1 MGKKSSMQKMS
12 GIPKIATQIEGLDE
26 VLHGGLPQGRTTL
39 ISGGPG
45 SGKTLL
51 ALEFAYRSALS
62 GVPGIFLTFEE
73 TAESIRQNTLSFGWD
88 LASLEKAGKLFL
100 MGGQV
105 EPLKAISGDF
115 NLKGLLAIIEGKSKE
130 MGAERIVIDA
140 LDVLLLSFK
149 DPSRERQ
156 QIQLLHQWLNK
167 EGMTAILTA
176 KNLKTTDASSAY
188 NHLDFMSDCVIYLD
202 QRVSNQ
208 VSTKRIQIIK
218 YRGSSFGSNEYPF
231 LVTDN
236 GLFFDPISDMQLHYP
251 GPSQRISSGN
261 PSLDEILGGGYQG
274 GSCILISG
282 ATGTGKTS
290 LASTFARGA
299 CENGQKVLYIN
310 FEESPDG
317 MLAGMHSIGIDLRP
331 FIESASLRIMSVM
344 PESRGIEEHLYDKIT
359 AIRNLQ
365 PQHLVVDAISAC
377 QRIAGKK
384 ASFDFIMRLVHFCKK
399 KSITTVLLNQ
409 AKGAGTEDQISG
421 IGISS
426 IIDTII
432 TLRYKDTGNETH
444 RILQVKKSRGSKH
457 SNRYHNYLL
466 TDNGI
471 QFHTVQPKQTILK
484 TD

>member
-1 MGKKSSMQKMS
+1 MGKKSSMKKMT
-12 GIPKIATQIEGLDE
+12 GITKVATQIEGLDE
-26 VLHGGLPQGRTTL
+26 ILNGGLPQGRTSL

-45 SGKTLL
+45 TGKTLL
-51 ALEFAYRSALS
+51 ALEFIYRGALS
-62 GVPGIFLTFEE
+62 GVPGIFLSFEE
-73 TAESIRQNTLSFGWD
+73 TTEGLHQNALSFGWD
-88 LASLEKAGKLFL
+88 LASLEKTGKLFL
-100 MGGQV
+100 LGGQV
-105 EPLKAISGDF
+105 EPLGVISGDF
-115 NLKGLLAIIEGKSKE
+115 NLKGLLAVIEGKSKE
-130 MGAERIVIDA
+130 IGAEKIVIDA
-140 LDVLLLSFK
+140 LDVLLHSFK
-149 DPSRERQ
+149 DSGRERQ
-156 QIQLLHQWLNK
+156 QIQMLHQWLNK

-176 KNLKTTDASSAY
+176 KNQKEAALTAFY
-188 NHLDFMSDCVIYLD
+188 NHLDFMADCVIYLD
-202 QRVSNQ
+202 QRISDQ
-208 VSTKRIQIIK
+208 VNTKRIQIIK
-218 YRGSSFGSNEYPF
+218 YRGSGYGSNEYPF
-231 LVTDN
+231 LITDN

-290 LASTFARGA
+290 IASSFARCA
-299 CENGQKVLYIN
+299 CENGQKVLYIS

-317 MLAGMHSIGIDLRP
+317 LIAGMRSIGIDLRP

-344 PESRGIEEHLYDKIT
+344 PESKGIEEHLYDKIT
-359 AIRNLQ
+359 TIKSFQ

-377 QRIAGKK
+377 ERIAGKK

-399 KSITTVLLNQ
+399 KGITAVLINQ
-409 AKGAGTEDQISG
+409 GKSAGQEGQVSG

-426 IIDTII
+426 IIDSII

-444 RILQVKKSRGSKH
+444 RVLQIKKSRGSKH

-471 QFHTVQPKQTILK
+471 QFHTVQPKQTRV
-484 TD
+484 TAD